1 MILAGLSDNK
11 TTKITTG
18 YIQLNRVMHKYWQ
31 IVIIAWLINLGLF
44 QTQALAELSKFEQC
58 QLRQMKRVNDNLDV
72 AQINQ
77 ICAQI
82 EALERNAANGALSE
96 RMEQERKTAFSPYV
110 ITPHRMNYILVA
122 SYTTG
127 YNEQAY
133 EGSTLIDPQQQVE
146 SKMQMSFKVPL
157 NYAPLLKYGDG
168 LFFGMTM
175 QSWWQVYSGLYSKP
189 FRETNYQPEIFYFHP
204 TKWQLFN
211 TTTNLALGLEHQS
224 NGREL
229 PLSRSWNRFYIA
241 VIVEHKDWV
250 LNFRPWW
257 RLPESRKKS
266 IDDPD
271 GDDNPDIAQYM
282 GHWEFSG
289 AYRIDKN
296 IQSQFLLRYNHNT
309 GKGAIE
315 AGLTF
320 PIWGRLR
327 GYVQGYSGY
336 GESLIDYNHSQQ
348 RLSIG
353 IALTDLL

>member
-1 MILAGLSDNK
+1 MLVKFKHIIYIWLVSLVSYA
-11 TTKITTG
+11 TPG
-18 YIQLNRVMHKYWQ
+18 Y
-31 IVIIAWLINLGLF
+31 
-44 QTQALAELSKFEQC
+44 AELSKFEQC

-82 EALERNAANGALSE
+82 EALEKASSNGALSE
-96 RMEQERKTAFSPYV
+96 RLEQERKTAFSPYV
-110 ITPHRMNYILVA
+110 ITPHRMNYILAA

-133 EGSTLIDPQQQVE
+133 EGSTLIDPKQQLE
-146 SKMQMSFKVPL
+146 AKMQLSFKVPL
-157 NYAPLLKYGDG
+157 NYAPIFKYGDG

-175 QSWWQVYSGLYSKP
+175 QSWWQVYSSLYSKP
-189 FRETNYQPEIFYFHP
+189 FRETNYQPEVFYFLP

-211 TTTNLALGLEHQS
+211 TTTNLAIGLEHQS

-229 PLSRSWNRFYIA
+229 PLSRSWNRLYLA
-241 VIVEHKDWV
+241 VLVEHQDWV

-257 RLPESRKKS
+257 RLPENAKKS
-266 IDDPD
+266 IDDPN
-271 GDDNPDIAQYM
+271 GDDNPDIDKYM
-282 GHWEFSG
+282 GHWELSG

-296 IQSQFLLRYNHNT
+296 LQSQFLMRYNFNS
-309 GKGAIE
+309 GRGSIE
-315 AGLTF
+315 AGVTF

-327 GYVQGYSGY
+327 GYVQAYSGY

-348 RLSIG
+348 RLSLG